1 MASWV
6 IRQAEG
12 LNARQ
17 KFIVAAWLSPT
28 TSCLSLQVSDGVWIF
43 QLNLTYFDHLTQDN
57 VSAVAVCENPG
68 VSLPLVPLMTCKETE
83 AVVKLPVGTKLKRV
97 TTLGKPVVGNLTTTG
112 AEAEYVKI
120 STDGETVR

>member
-1 MASWV
+1 M
-6 IRQAEG
+6 
-12 LNARQ
+12 
-17 KFIVAAWLSPT
+17 
-28 TSCLSLQVSDGVWIF
+28 
-43 QLNLTYFDHLTQDN
+43 QDN

-68 VSLPLVPLMTCKETE
+68 VLLPLVPLMACKETE

-97 TTLGKPVVGNLTTTG
+97 TTLGKTVVENLTTTG